1 MPIADSPLSAKL
13 PGTWEL
19 LSRVDLGKDGGQRIE
34 ASLGADPIAV
44 LFYDRSGHFGAQF
57 MKRDRSNVQPTDSR
71 TAEANNSR
79 AVGGYDAYFGEYEVD
94 DATSVVTQ
102 RLRGAL
108 SAESVGLVVR
118 REMRVDDDI
127 LSISLQTTVAG
138 EPDTRTLT
146 WRRVG

>member
-1 MPIADSPLSAKL
+1 MPVADSPLSARL

-19 LSRVDLGKDGGQRIE
+19 LSRVDLGKDGEQRIE
-34 ASLGADPIAV
+34 PSLGSDPIAMPI
-44 LFYDRSGHFGAQF
+44 YDRSGHFGAQF
-57 MKRDRSNVQPTDSR
+57 MKRDRSAVHPTDTR

-108 SAESVGLVVR
+108 SAESVGLVVS

-138 EPDTRTLT
+138 EPVTRTLT
-146 WRRVG
+146 WRRIG